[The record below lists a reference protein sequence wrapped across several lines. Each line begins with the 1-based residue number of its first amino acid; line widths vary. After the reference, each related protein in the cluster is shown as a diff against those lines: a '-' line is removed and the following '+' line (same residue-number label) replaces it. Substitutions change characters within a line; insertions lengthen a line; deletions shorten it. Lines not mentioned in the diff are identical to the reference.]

1 MKCPGFE
8 RIIDYL
14 DGSLTTR
21 DVERVETHLS
31 AGCGSCL
38 ETRDWYRNV
47 RQVAASD
54 DTTEPPAWVL
64 KRAVRI
70 FDAKRRPS
78 LSERV
83 GQAVASLVFDSL
95 ARPALSG
102 VRSTETTNRQ
112 LLYRANDYSIDLQ
125 IAPSGARADLIGQ
138 VLREG
143 ETAFESVANLSLRL
157 TGEHTYSATTDAMGE
172 FVIRGIEQGIY
183 DLRVELGRGSVMIPG
198 LQLSQP

>member
-14 DGSLTTR
+14 DGSLTTQ
-21 DVERVETHLS
+21 DVERVEVHLS
-31 AGCGSCL
+31 AGCRSCL

-47 RQVAASD
+47 RQAAAND
-54 DTTEPPAWVL
+54 DTIEPPAWVL

-70 FDAKRRPS
+70 FEAKRRPS

-112 LLYRANDYSIDLQ
+112 LLYRASDYSIDLQ
-125 IAPSGARADLIGQ
+125 IAPSGTGADLIGQ

-143 ETAFESVANLSLRL
+143 ETAFESVANLHLRL
-157 TGEHTYSATTDAMGE
+157 MGEHTYSATTDAMGE
-172 FVIRGIEQGIY
+172 FVIRGIKQGIY
-183 DLRVELGRGSVMIPG
+183 DLHIELGPGGVIIPG
-198 LQLSQP
+198 LQLSQS